1 MENKA
6 TLLEKLF
13 EKVEVYTKT
22 SIELYTYTTV
32 HKSADVLSS
41 LTVRIVIAII
51 VAIFLFLATIGF
63 ALWIGD
69 SLGKNYY
76 GFFIVAMVYL
86 FLGLFVY
93 LFKRQW
99 IKRSV
104 SNFIIVKILKK
115 N

>member
-13 EKVEVYTKT
+13 EKVEVYATT
-22 SIELYTYTTV
+22 SLELYAHTTV

-41 LTVRIVIAII
+41 LAVRIAIAII

-69 SLGKNYY
+69 ALGKNYY

-93 LFKRQW
+93 LFKRPW

-104 SNFIIVKILKK
+104 SNFIIVKILK
-115 N
+115 